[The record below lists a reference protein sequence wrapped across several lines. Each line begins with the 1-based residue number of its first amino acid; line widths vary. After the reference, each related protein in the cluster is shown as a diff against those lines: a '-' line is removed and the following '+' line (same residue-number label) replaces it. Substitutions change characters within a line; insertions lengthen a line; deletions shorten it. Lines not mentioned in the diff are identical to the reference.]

1 MIQQWL
7 RRFGNNG
14 HAAPEHGEHTHLLEL
29 HDVVKEYPTPAG
41 TIRALKGISMHV
53 NQGEFVAIVGKSGS
67 GKSTLMN
74 MLTGVDHPTSGEVWI
89 GGVAVHTMNE
99 DQLTRWRGRTI
110 GVVYQSFY
118 LLPTLTVA
126 ENVMLPM
133 DVGNTYPAHTFRPRA
148 LELLEQVEMAEHADK
163 LPAATSGGQQQRIAI
178 ARALANTPKLL
189 VADEP
194 TGSLDSQ
201 TADVVFRIFE
211 RLAQEGTTILMVTHD
226 RELAQRA
233 HRTIT
238 LVDGE
243 LHQTDSD
250 IAHAEGGESIAD
262 EQTLAAS

>member
-1 MIQQWL
+1 MIHRWL

-14 HAAPEHGEHTHLLEL
+14 HHAPKHDGHAHLLEL
-29 HDVVKEYPTPAG
+29 HDVVKEYPSPVG
-41 TIRALKGISMHV
+41 PVRALKGISMHV
-53 NQGEFVAIVGKSGS
+53 DEGEFVAIVGKSGS

-99 DQLTRWRGRTI
+99 DKLTRWRGRTI

-148 LELLEQVEMAEHADK
+148 LELLEHVEMAEHADK

-178 ARALANTPKLL
+178 ARALANNPRLL

-201 TADVVFRIFE
+201 TADMVFRIFE
-211 RLAQEGTTILMVTHD
+211 RLAEEGTTILMVTHD

-243 LHQTDSD
+243 LHRTERD
-250 IAHAEGGESIAD
+250 IEHAESGEETAP
-262 EQTLAAS
+262 EQPLAVS